1 MADLSVATAP
11 IVVRVVDMVRRWL
24 VAPQPGVTSTDGDK
38 AETVISPEYSA
49 LKAMSTMA
57 RFPWV
62 WVCVRAVATDLSGL
76 PLIAVGA
83 NGEPVDSPILD
94 MMRQPSERCSGVRLR
109 RQMLVDWLLTG
120 NCYLWMPPGTQAVIR
135 LHPDEMAVTMDRRT
149 GMITTYVQTIG
160 GQQYTYLP
168 EEIFH
173 VADVSWQT
181 GVQSVIGESAIRALH
196 DDLLLEMNTKAM
208 AAKAAKRGRLEMLF
222 SAKDSAMQL
231 GQKTVDAIKAAFSAA
246 VGPKGNGA
254 LVVGSS
260 VEVQPLS
267 MTPRAME
274 FAERSGITR
283 DTILALFEVPPARA
297 GLVTTNYGTAKTQM
311 RAYWE
316 SLIARVQ
323 LFDDELSRIAGVGV
337 SIRHDFTSVEALQVA
352 QTERQMR
359 AATWVNTFGALP
371 SAAAKYEGF
380 VDAPVD
386 DSFESRSPRRPASE
400 PEEPQKSIEGVIAA
414 HLRGCAAMYEAT
426 ADDKSAII
434 GARMFQIGQLR
445 QIAQRYGLDVDLA
458 CAWAEEVGA
467 DTSEAVDSAFW
478 DSAEDEVPDLSAAR
492 AFSRERAARLASTLR
507 AMALSRRA
515 A

>member
-1 MADLSVATAP
+1 MADASAP
-11 IVVRVVDMVRRWL
+11 ILARAVDMVRRWL
-24 VAPQPGVTSTDGDK
+24 VAPQPGVSSSDGGSD
-38 AETVISPEYSA
+38 AVVSPEYSA

-76 PLIAVGA
+76 PLIAVNA
-83 NGEPVDSPILD
+83 SGEPADSPVLD
-94 MMRQPSERCSGVRLR
+94 MMRRPSERCSGVRLR

-120 NCYLWMPPGTQAVIR
+120 NCYLWMPVGTSAVVR
-135 LHPDEMAVTMDRRT
+135 LHPDEMKVNMDRRSGT
-149 GMITTYVQTIG
+149 ITAYVQTID
-160 GQQYTYLP
+160 GQKYTYLP
-168 EEIFH
+168 DEIFH

-181 GVQSVIGESAIRALH
+181 GIQSVVGESAIRALH

-231 GQKTVDAIKAAFSAA
+231 GQKAVDAIKAAFSAA
-246 VGPKGNGA
+246 VGPAGNGA
-254 LVVGSS
+254 LVIGSAI
-260 VEVQPLS
+260 EVQPLS

-297 GLVTTNYGTAKTQM
+297 GLVTTNYGTAKVQM

-316 SLIARVQ
+316 SLIARAQ
-323 LFDDELSRIAGVGV
+323 LFDDELSRIAGAGI
-337 SIRHDFTSVEALQVA
+337 SIRHDFTAVEALQVA

-371 SAAAKYEGF
+371 SAAAKFEGF
-380 VDAPVD
+380 VDAPVND
-386 DSFESRSPRRPASE
+386 EHDSRSPRQPARE
-400 PEEPQKSIEGVIAA
+400 PEEPQKGAAGMIAA
-414 HLRGCAAMYEAT
+414 HLRGCAAMYGALTDES
-426 ADDKSAII
+426 DIL
-434 GARMFQIGQLR
+434 GARLFQIGQLR
-445 QIAQRYGLDVDLA
+445 QIARAHGLDVDLA
-458 CAWAEEVGA
+458 SAWAEEVGA
-467 DTSEAVDSAFW
+467 DTAEAVHGAIVDA
-478 DSAEDEVPDLSAAR
+478 DGAALDLSTVR
-492 AFSRERAARLASTLR
+492 AFSGERAQRLASTLR
-507 AMALSRRA
+507 AMAHSQRA